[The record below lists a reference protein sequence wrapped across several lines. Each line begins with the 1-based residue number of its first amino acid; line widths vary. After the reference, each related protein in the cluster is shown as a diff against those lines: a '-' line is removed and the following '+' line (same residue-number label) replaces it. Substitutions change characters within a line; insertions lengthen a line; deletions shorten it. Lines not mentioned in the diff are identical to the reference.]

1 MGQAKRIAGTNK
13 GLEMSLFEDDRFE
26 YRETCF
32 VLFPKEHR
40 PAAKQLVDALKS
52 LGDRYVLSNPEVST
66 EGSFDALTVHCPD
79 DRAAIDISYL
89 EGDDVREHVDELL
102 EDFHQV
108 TLSNADRTKLDKLRK
123 FDGRLD
129 LFHFEERC
137 ESEDDDG
144 GFDPGAL
151 LVILERL
158 AKLTG
163 GVGVDP
169 QSLTLL

>member
-1 MGQAKRIAGTNK
+1 
-13 GLEMSLFEDDRFE
+13 MSLFEDDRFQ

-40 PAAKQLVDALKS
+40 PEVRQLIEALKS
-52 LGDRYVLSNPEVST
+52 LGDRYVVSNPEVSS
-66 EGSFDALTVHCPD
+66 EGTFDALTVRCPD
-79 DRAAIDISYL
+79 DRAAIDISYI
-89 EGDDVREHVDELL
+89 EGEDVREHVDELM

-108 TLSNADRTKLDKLRK
+108 TLSNTDRTKLDQLRS

-137 ESEDDDG
+137 DSDEDDDG

-163 GVGVDP
+163 GIGVDP
-169 QSLTLL
+169 QSLTLI